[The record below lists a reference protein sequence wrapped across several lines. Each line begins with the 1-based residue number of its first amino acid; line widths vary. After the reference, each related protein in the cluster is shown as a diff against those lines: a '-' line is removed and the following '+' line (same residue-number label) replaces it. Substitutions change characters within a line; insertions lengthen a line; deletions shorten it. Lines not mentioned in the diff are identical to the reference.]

1 MGRKG
6 GIEEAAKMLAG
17 LDLKSRENVLS
28 IISKQNPKMA
38 ELLKRNMVTFED
50 LKFMT
55 VKMLQ
60 EFLREID
67 LNDLGMALRIGTKEL
82 RDFFLDNV
90 SKSMASEL
98 LYLLNG
104 PPQPVSKVEEKVEG
118 IMEIVRK
125 KIDKGEIILDKEG
138 SEQYV

>member
-50 LKFMT
+50 LKLMT

-90 SKSMASEL
+90 SKSISAEL
-98 LYLLNG
+98 QDILNG
-104 PPQPVSKVEEKVEG
+104 PPQPVGKVEEKVEG
-118 IMEIVRK
+118 IMELVRK